1 MGTEE
6 LFNEI
11 RSLPT
16 DRNILLIEKILKPI
30 RRSSF
35 EKVMLMAAERLEPDY
50 EEDQELTIFTELDYE
65 KDELSKVLSIGY

>member
-16 DRNILLIEKILKPI
+16 DRNILLIGKILKPI